1 MVFRNTKCDKCGG
14 LISTT
19 SEYDTCVRCGKVNY
33 EKPPNR
39 YDIETP
45 IVFKGNQNTLPYWG
59 TDEGR
64 MDTIVSVF
72 TVGDKTP
79 GSTNGKLFT
88 RPMCP
93 ECNERMKAINHARK
107 ADYITKVS
115 KTPYHCS
122 NKHKIV
128 IHEKQKTMLG
138 WSE

>member
-1 MVFRNTKCDKCGG
+1 MKCDKCGG
-14 LISTT
+14 LVSVA

-33 EKPPNR
+33 DKAPNR
-39 YDIETP
+39 YEIETP

-59 TDEGR
+59 SNENNFET
-64 MDTIVSVF
+64 TVSVF
-72 TVGDKTP
+72 MVSHKVT
-79 GSTNGKLFT
+79 GKLYS

-93 ECNERMKAINHARK
+93 ECNKRMKAINHARK
-107 ADYITKVS
+107 ADYNTKVS

-128 IHEKQKTMLG
+128 IHTKQQVMMG

>member
-1 MVFRNTKCDKCGG
+1 MTCDKCGG
-14 LISTT
+14 LVSIT
-19 SEYDTCVRCGKVNY
+19 SEYDTCVRCGKVDY
-33 EKPPNR
+33 DKAPNR
-39 YDIETP
+39 YEIETP
-45 IVFKGNQNTLPYWG
+45 NAFKGNQSTLPYWG
-59 TDEGR
+59 TSEANLE
-64 MDTIVSVF
+64 TTVSVF
-72 TVGDKTP
+72 TASHKVT
-79 GSTNGKLFT
+79 GKLYN

-128 IHEKQKTMLG
+128 IHTKQQVMMG